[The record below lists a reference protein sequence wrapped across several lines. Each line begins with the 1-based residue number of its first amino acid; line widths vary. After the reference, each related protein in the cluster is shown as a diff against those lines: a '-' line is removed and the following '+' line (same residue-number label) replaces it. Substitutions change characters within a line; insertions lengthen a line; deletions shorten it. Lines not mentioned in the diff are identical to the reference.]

1 LTNQASVYWQRSRG
15 RGKKSGKD
23 WRFHREEANGRVS
36 WDLCAKAVSGLSRLS
51 LKARITW
58 QIVIDGINEIVKIL
72 DKPTVI
78 VIDNAPI
85 DRSEEFEESIEEW
98 EQKRLAIYYLPT
110 SSSELN
116 THRDVV
122 EENQTRMVA
131 VGSLSVI
138 SKTRPKN

>member
-1 LTNQASVYWQRSRG
+1 M
-15 RGKKSGKD
+15 
-23 WRFHREEANGRVS
+23 
-36 WDLCAKAVSGLSRLS
+36 SRLS

-98 EQKRLAIYYLPT
+98 EQKDWQSTIYRHLVR
-110 SSSELN
+110 N
-116 THRDVV
+116 
-122 EENQTRMVA
+122 
-131 VGSLSVI
+131 
-138 SKTRPKN
+138 